1 MSCMRAAGVDY
12 LKYDSCNAKREDWV
26 IDRYAAMRDALN
38 ATGRPILY
46 SLCNWGVMEPWLWG
60 PEVGGLL
67 ARATVGPGGDYRVY
81 FPVSHPVRQAY
92 AARLP
97 C

>member
-1 MSCMRAAGVDY
+1 MRVAGVDY
-12 LKYDSCNAKREDWV
+12 LKYDNCNAKREDWV

-60 PEVGGLL
+60 PEVSASYCTRPWGL
-67 ARATVGPGGDYRVY
+67 VSIPGLI
-81 FPVSHPVRQAY
+81 FLPACQAG
-92 AARLP
+92 RP